1 MFQLIGLVVVLASV
15 VVGYTAHHGRLEV
28 LWQPTEFLIIGGA
41 GLGSF
46 IIANPPTVLKGAVSG
61 LLGLLKPNPFN
72 KKAYGE
78 LLQVLYEVFQ
88 TARKDG
94 LIALEA
100 HIEEPHKSAIFSKYP
115 TFTHHHHALVF
126 LCDTLKVLLTGAVED
141 HHLAE
146 ILDVDLERQHEEE
159 HQIPNALTKVGDA
172 MPGFGIVAA
181 VLGVVITMGAIGGAA
196 SEIGE
201 KVGAALV
208 GTFLGI
214 LLSYGMIGPLAG
226 AIEVRQRAEGAY
238 MSVIRTALLSFAR
251 GDAPMTCVEFAR
263 RSIEPADRPSFA
275 ELEGLTR
282 RKAA

>member
-1 MFQLIGLVVVLASV
+1 MSIS
-15 VVGYTAHHGRLEV
+15 
-28 LWQPTEFLIIGGA
+28 
-41 GLGSF
+41 SD
-46 IIANPPTVLKGAVSG
+46 
-61 LLGLLKPNPFN
+61 
-72 KKAYGE
+72 
-78 LLQVLYEVFQ
+78 
-88 TARKDG
+88 RKT
-94 LIALEA
+94 
-100 HIEEPHKSAIFSKYP
+100 KSI
-115 TFTHHHHALVF
+115 
-126 LCDTLKVLLTGAVED
+126 
-141 HHLAE
+141 
-146 ILDVDLERQHEEE
+146 
-159 HQIPNALTKVGDA
+159 QIPNALTKVGDA

-201 KVGAALV
+201 KVGAALI

-226 AIEVRQRAEGAY
+226 AVEVRMRSEGGY

-263 RSIEPADRPSFA
+263 RSIEPSDRPSFA